1 MQTRHQNR
9 FLYFNELATTSR
21 NYFIPYIQ
29 QKFPIKS
36 GMNVLEIG
44 CGDGGNLLPFSQ
56 MGCRTTGIDIS
67 INRIEDAKVFFQEMK
82 VEGRFIASDIF
93 NWKEPEQTFDLII
106 CHDVLE
112 HIGDKKRFLAQL
124 STYLHPNGML
134 FMSFPA
140 WQMPF
145 GGHQQICKNK
155 FLSHLPFIHLLPAP
169 LYRHVL
175 HLFGETERCIRELLE
190 IKQTGI
196 SIEAFEKLIETS
208 SFHII
213 NRQLWLINPH
223 YEIKFGIHPRKL
235 NQSLSRFPWL
245 RNFLSTSCFYLLK
258 ISSNQKEIN

>member
-1 MQTRHQNR
+1 M
-9 FLYFNELATTSR
+9 
-21 NYFIPYIQ
+21 PYIQ
-29 QKFPIKS
+29 QACPIQT

-67 INRIEDAKVFFQEMK
+67 INRIEDAKMFFQEMK
-82 VEGRFIASDIF
+82 AEGKFIASDIF
-93 NWKEPEQTFDLII
+93 DWKEPKQTFDLII

-112 HIGDKKRFLAQL
+112 HITNKERFLSQL
-124 STYLHPNGML
+124 RAYLNPNGIL

-145 GGHQQICKNK
+145 GGHQQICTNQIA
-155 FLSHLPFIHLLPAP
+155 SHLPFIHLLPIP
-169 LYRHVL
+169 LYQRL
-175 HLFGETERCIRELLE
+175 LRFFGETERCIRELLE

-196 SIEAFEKLIETS
+196 SNKKKKKLIEAS
-208 SFHII
+208 SFHIV

-235 NQSLSRFPWL
+235 SPFFSRIPQI

-258 ISSNQKEIN
+258 SQ

>member
-1 MQTRHQNR
+1 MQTRHKNR
-9 FLYFNELATTSR
+9 FLYFNELATTSK

-29 QKFPIKS
+29 HACPIQT

-67 INRIEDAKVFFQEMK
+67 VNRIEDAKAFFH
-82 VEGRFIASDIF
+82 SDK
-93 NWKEPEQTFDLII
+93 N
-106 CHDVLE
+106 
-112 HIGDKKRFLAQL
+112 RFLAQI
-124 STYLHPNGML
+124 SSYLHPNGIL

-145 GGHQQICKNK
+145 GGHQQICTNK
-155 FLSHLPFIHLLPAP
+155 IVSHLPFIHLLPIP
-169 LYRHVL
+169 LYRRLL
-175 HLFGETERCIRELLE
+175 HFFGETERCIHELLE

-196 SIEAFEKLIETS
+196 SIEAFEKLIGTS
-208 SFHII
+208 SFHIV

-223 YEIKFGIHPRKL
+223 YEIKFGIYPCKL
-235 NQSLSRFPWL
+235 NPFFSRIPHI

-258 ISSNQKEIN
+258 PQ